1 MLRRQRRRC
10 TESSTRACDFGSC
23 PWTRADGSLH
33 KEPSSPQRIA
43 YRKTPRRSRIRV
55 TPSRPRANAAVCPA
69 GARELHNASARRARV
84 SAPSAHG
91 IGLRHARARRS
102 RYRQHATEK
111 HDTLNAER
119 LATAQSANCCDVQNC
134 AEREPLVKDWERVCL
149 YSRRN
154 VKSMLIQQQKKRWAC
169 PHSPT
174 EGCAERV
181 FLPQLAG
188 ELRSRDTIQFRRCFG
203 DKKHA
208 DTNRSRTTANSASA
222 IECHWTAL

>member
-23 PWTRADGSLH
+23 PWTRTDGSLD
-33 KEPSSPQRIA
+33 KEPSSPQPIA
-43 YRKTPRRSRIRV
+43 YCKTPRRSRIKV

-111 HDTLNAER
+111 HDALNAER
-119 LATAQSANCCDVQNC
+119 LATAQSANCRDIQNC
-134 AEREPLVKDWERVCL
+134 AERKTLVKDWESRIDAACRRTASPASL
-149 YSRRN
+149 QTAPCPPKYSTAQSASCRSLKN
-154 VKSMLIQQQKKRWAC
+154 
-169 PHSPT
+169 
-174 EGCAERV
+174 CAEREINV
-181 FLPQLAG
+181 MDREDPIDAACRGASPSRNF
-188 ELRSRDTIQFRRCFG
+188 RS
-203 DKKHA
+203 
-208 DTNRSRTTANSASA
+208 SAVIPVSQPGPRFS
-222 IECHWTAL
+222 

>member
-1 MLRRQRRRC
+1 M
-10 TESSTRACDFGSC
+10 
-23 PWTRADGSLH
+23 
-33 KEPSSPQRIA
+33 
-43 YRKTPRRSRIRV
+43 

-134 AEREPLVKDWERVCL
+134 AERETLVKDWE
-149 YSRRN
+149 SR
-154 VKSMLIQQQKKRWAC
+154 IDAAC
-169 PHSPT
+169 RRTASPASLETAPCPPKHSPAQS
-174 EGCAERV
+174 ESCRALRNCAEREINV
-181 FLPQLAG
+181 IDREGSIGAACLGASPPSFSPPGRLWIQTAQELPLLGGYPCVAARPA
-188 ELRSRDTIQFRRCFG
+188 LPMIRDRG
-203 DKKHA
+203 
-208 DTNRSRTTANSASA
+208 
-222 IECHWTAL
+222 